1 MDLLQHGMA
10 AIGPFIQSYGLVAL
24 FVLIYLES
32 LGLPLPGETALLGAV
47 ALAYEGQL
55 PIVGVFVVVVVAAV
69 LGDNTGY
76 LIGRHGGRPLL
87 ARFGKLVG
95 LTSERQAWIEKLYTR
110 RGPII
115 VVGARFVVVLRQLNG
130 IVAGSMNMRWSLFLA
145 ANLIGAILWTG
156 VWSFGPY
163 IAGHVLGSWFH

>member
-1 MDLLQHGMA
+1 MELFHVGLD
-10 AIGPFIQSYGLVAL
+10 AIAPFIQTYGLLAL
-24 FVLIYLES
+24 FALIYFES

-55 PIVGVFVVVVVAAV
+55 PILGVFAVVVLAAV

-76 LIGRHGGRPLL
+76 LIGRNGGRPLL

-95 LTSERQAWIEKLYTR
+95 LTEERQAWIENLYDT

-130 IVAGSMNMRWSLFLA
+130 VVAGSMKMRWPLFVA
-145 ANLIGAILWTG
+145 ANILGAILWTG
-156 VWSFGPY
+156 MWSFGPY
-163 IAGHVLGSWFH
+163 VAGHVVGGLFH

>member
-1 MDLLQHGMA
+1 MDLLREASNSVAPYIH
-10 AIGPFIQSYGLVAL
+10 SYGLLAL
-24 FVLIYLES
+24 FALIYLES

-55 PIVGVFVVVVVAAV
+55 PILGIFGVVVVAAV

-76 LIGRHGGRPLL
+76 LIGRYGGRKLI

-95 LTSERQAWIEKLYTR
+95 LNEDRQAWIEGLYAR

-115 VVGARFVVVLRQLNG
+115 VIGARFIVILRQLNG
-130 IVAGSMNMRWSLFLA
+130 VVAGSMNMAWPVFFLA
-145 ANLIGAILWTG
+145 NVTGAILWTG
-156 VWSFGPY
+156 AWSFGPY
-163 IAGHVLGSWFH
+163 VLGHLAGSWFR